1 MNRDKIISV
10 TFTVF
15 CLFIALLLG
24 FVIGKSQNLSNKT
37 DAREARVQSG
47 QPVAPNID
55 DLTSIVGKVTKV
67 QTDAIE
73 VTGVTLGDLLTNMPV
88 KPSPGA
94 LPAGQPL
101 EAKTYKININPSTEI
116 FQLSS
121 SSQPTRSRPSPVPT
135 ILLSTADLQVNMSV
149 TVYLNTDGITAK
161 KIAIIPASSPVSES
175 QAQELLKNTPSL
187 PSNISPP
194 PTIK

>member
-1 MNRDKIISV
+1 MH
-10 TFTVF
+10 
-15 CLFIALLLG
+15 
-24 FVIGKSQNLSNKT
+24 
-37 DAREARVQSG
+37 
-47 QPVAPNID
+47 
-55 DLTSIVGKVTKV
+55 
-67 QTDAIE
+67 
-73 VTGVTLGDLLTNMPV
+73 V
-88 KPSPGA
+88 KPSTGA

-161 KIAIIPASSPVSES
+161 KIAIIPASAPVSES
-175 QAQELLKNTPSL
+175 QAQELLKNPPSL